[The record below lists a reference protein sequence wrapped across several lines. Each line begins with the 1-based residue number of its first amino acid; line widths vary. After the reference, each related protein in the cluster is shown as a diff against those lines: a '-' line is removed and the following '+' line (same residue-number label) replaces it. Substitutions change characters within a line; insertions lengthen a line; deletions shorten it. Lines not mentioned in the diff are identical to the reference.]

1 MSYVVVRLRGLA
13 GRNHAHKKTLQ
24 LLRLHHVN
32 HATIVPVNESYQG
45 MVKKVEHFVT
55 YGELDR
61 ETAMKLLQTR
71 GRAPGDKPLTD
82 AYVKENTPFKSVGE
96 LADALVNDQVDIGS
110 LDAVKP
116 VFRLAPAR
124 GGLEGRGKKGHVS
137 DGGALGYRGKE
148 INQFIARML

>member
-1 MSYVVVRLRGLA
+1 MSYISVRLRGLA
-13 GRNHAHKKTLQ
+13 GRSHDHKKTLQ

-32 HATIVPVNESYQG
+32 HATIVPRSDSYDG

-61 ETAMKLLQTR
+61 ETAVKLLQQR

-82 AYVKENTPFKSVGE
+82 AYLKEHTKCKSVSE
-96 LADALVNDQVDIGS
+96 LADALVNDQIDLGNVEG
-110 LDAVKP
+110 VKP
-116 VFRLAPAR
+116 IFRLNPAR

-137 DGGALGYRGKE
+137 EGGALGYRGKD
-148 INQFIARML
+148 INDFIARML